1 MVPHD
6 KRMGEIAMLKKQ
18 IAKWAIA
25 ACAAMALVGV
35 AIADGNVFW
44 WKGADWGQ
52 FNNPANWDVG
62 AEGEG
67 NPDNLIP
74 GADDAVAHSAV
85 AKIDL
90 GGNTYTINRRAK
102 NFTSAVD
109 ATTLNGINVY
119 IDKVLHLTN
128 GTLKVTQHHGA
139 KLNIEVWNGA
149 TYDFAGTS
157 YRDAYNIYSEAVE
170 KIHSGGRIAVGS
182 NSTFYLF
189 GLKFTIDEGGTF
201 LFNPKTF
208 TSHPTTGKV
217 LSFSNYGTF
226 EAPKGIYLVSP
237 GWGTAANTAPQFTQY
252 GGVTKLGGNVG
263 RANSTSV
270 KQLGFTLAGGKLE
283 VTNSV
288 AFVNM
293 SANPPN
299 IDGNASIEIEV
310 KPESLL
316 DMTGMVFGEDVAI
329 TKTGAGDLKMKD
341 TYPASLAVS
350 AGRLIAAE
358 AVSLAGVSFAAGT
371 QFRTDVEYV
380 RIDDCASFSNVTFR
394 VDESLL
400 QIGSTVLLSSD
411 PTILAHAKEGLDA
424 QLQAAGI
431 QAEGRIANGAL
442 VVRSAYL
449 YTFNANQSSDLTDPT
464 AWRSG
469 SVPSA
474 ETPVRIS
481 GVGTVNFT
489 AESTKFASITVE
501 EGATLSVSGGT
512 EESPVDMPPVELD
525 YEARLLLAEG
535 SVVQITNT
543 FTCVGNVDIL
553 PVFEVA
559 TNAKAIV
566 QTPEPL
572 YIRSSYDQHSYDG
585 NDYGFRIKN
594 VSLKWYG
601 DIQTH
606 YGDTKDA
613 TTIYSRLL
621 LGWAEAGE
629 TSYIAIDCRGG
640 RYIAAGEANSPS
652 RTRTPLVLAVPQP
665 GGTVVPVGTLYFRDY
680 ACVFRTSTANNP
692 EIHTSGLCIGRWNA
706 YNGNTAVAGNPA
718 SVAFDVLFEGTV
730 DLLMSGFCRI
740 GGGAHVTLRG
750 PGVQWRYVRTAY
762 NDETLPR
769 QLIMN
774 DSGTLAV
781 EDGAYLDICS
791 SDSSRGFSASG
802 TQDGQNVL
810 TVRDSRLSLL
820 NWSGSEKN
828 VAEVD
833 ESLLEIGYLRSADTL
848 ANITGVFTGLRSVAI
863 SNTFTIAAAD
873 VDRGNPSKTTA
884 TSVENWHRRVHIA
897 PPLTGTGS
905 LAVSNELSGAHA
917 VYSMTVTVTNGANTA
932 TGRAF
937 VNDTAGGAPAA
948 LVFADGANWAGEVV
962 SNGRVSLTNLAS
974 EAESAASVS
983 FGTLRLDAN
992 FPVRLWKIEGEL
1004 TNDVINIAGGV
1015 SGGCGLVPKLMGGY
1029 APEIGDTFTLGTYP
1043 AEAALPKAAGG
1054 SSWRIYTVEQEGVTY
1069 LMLRCQPRGLCFSFK

>member
-1 MVPHD
+1 MKLSKPQDGGGVF
-6 KRMGEIAMLKKQ
+6 RL
-18 IAKWAIA
+18 A
-25 ACAAMALVGV
+25 AFVASAAMVTGV
-35 AIADGNVFW
+35 AFADGKVFW

-52 FNNPANWDVG
+52 FNNPANWDVD

-90 GGNTYTINRRAK
+90 GGNTYTIKRRAK
-102 NFTSAVD
+102 DFTSKSD
-109 ATTLNGINVY
+109 AYQAEYY

-128 GTLKVTQHHGA
+128 GTLRVTEHHSA

-149 TYDFAGTS
+149 TYDFAGGT
-157 YRDAYNIYSEAVE
+157 YQDAYNIYSEAVQ
-170 KIHSGGRIAVGS
+170 KIHSGGKIAVEPT
-182 NSTFYLF
+182 STFYLF

-208 TSHPTTGKV
+208 TGHPTTGKV
-217 LSFSNYGTF
+217 LSFSNYGTLD
-226 EAPKGIYLVSP
+226 APNGIYLSSLT
-237 GWGTAANTAPQFTQY
+237 WGTAANTVPQFTQY
-252 GGVTKLGGNVG
+252 SGVTKLGGNVG
-263 RANSTSV
+263 RTDSFRA

-283 VTNSV
+283 ITNSV

-299 IDGNASIEIEV
+299 IADNASVEIEV
-310 KPESLL
+310 KPDSLL
-316 DMTGMVFGEDVAI
+316 DMTGMVFGEGASI

-341 TYPASLAVS
+341 AYPTSLAVN
-350 AGRLIAAE
+350 AGRLIVAE
-358 AVSLAGVSFAAGT
+358 AVSLAGISFAAGS

-380 RIDDCASFSNVTFR
+380 RIDDCDSFANTTFM
-394 VDESLL
+394 VDESLF

-411 PTILAHAKEGLDA
+411 PAILAHAKVGLDA
-424 QLQAAGI
+424 QFAAAGV
-431 QAEGRIANGAL
+431 AAVGRITGEAL
-442 VVRSAYL
+442 TVRSDYP
-449 YTFNANQSSDLTDPT
+449 YTFNAAASSDLTDPT
-464 AWRSG
+464 AWRLG
-469 SVPSA
+469 TVPSA
-474 ETPVRIS
+474 ETPVRIN
-481 GVGTVNFT
+481 GAGTVNFT

-535 SVVQITNT
+535 AVVQITNT
-543 FTCVGNVDIL
+543 FTCVGNANIL

-566 QTPEPL
+566 QTPDPL
-572 YIRSSYDQHSYDG
+572 SIKSSHAPSSYAG

-601 DIQTH
+601 DIQTY
-606 YGDTKDA
+606 YGDTKVA
-613 TTIYSRLL
+613 TTVYSRLL

-640 RYIAAGEANSPS
+640 RYIAAGEANCVS
-652 RTRTPLVLAVPQP
+652 RTRTPLVIAVPQP
-665 GGTVVPVGTLYFRDY
+665 GGTVVPLGTLYFHDY
-680 ACVFRTSTANNP
+680 ACVQRTSTAANP
-692 EIHTSGLCIGRWNA
+692 EIHTSGLCVGRWNE
-706 YNGNTAVAGNPA
+706 YDGNTAVAGNPA
-718 SVAFDVLFEGTV
+718 SVAFNVLFEGTV
-730 DLLMSGFCRI
+730 DLLMIGYCRI

-750 PGVQWRYVRTAY
+750 PGVQWRYVRRAW
-762 NDETLPR
+762 NDESLPR
-769 QLIMN
+769 TLILS
-774 DSGTLAV
+774 DSGSIAV
-781 EDGAYLDICS
+781 EDGAYLDICTS
-791 SDSSRGFSASG
+791 EDSRGFNAKG
-802 TQDGQNVL
+802 TVEDRNVL

-820 NWSGSEKN
+820 NWAGSGEN

-833 ESLLEIGYLRSADTL
+833 NSLLEIGYLRSDKTL
-848 ANITGVFTGLRSVAI
+848 GTITGVFAGMKSATIA
-863 SNTFTIAAAD
+863 NTFTIAAAD

-937 VNDTAGGAPAA
+937 VTDTAGGAPAA

-962 SNGRVSLTNLAS
+962 ADGRVSLTNRAS
-974 EAESAASVS
+974 ETEAPASVS
-983 FGTLRLDAN
+983 FGSLRIDAN
-992 FPVRLWKIEGEL
+992 FPVRLWKSAGEL

-1015 SGGCGLVPKLMGGY
+1015 SGGCGLAPVFMDGY
-1029 APEIGDTFTLGTYP
+1029 EPEVGDTFTLGTYP
-1043 AEAALPKAAGG
+1043 AEAALPRSAGG
-1054 SSWRIYTVEQEGVTY
+1054 HAWRIYTEEQEGVTY
-1069 LMLRCQPRGLCFSFK
+1069 LMLCYQPRGFVFTVK